1 MRLGVINSRSWIVY
15 KIGHR
20 SVVLLTDGR
29 HGCDGF
35 SGVAV
40 SDVTRGC
47 SDDGTSTY
55 SDGAARR
62 GDAVE
67 KLAHNSLSRD
77 VINHL

>member
-40 SDVTRGC
+40 SDVTLGC
-47 SDDGTSTY
+47 GDDGTSR
-55 SDGAARR
+55 GAARR